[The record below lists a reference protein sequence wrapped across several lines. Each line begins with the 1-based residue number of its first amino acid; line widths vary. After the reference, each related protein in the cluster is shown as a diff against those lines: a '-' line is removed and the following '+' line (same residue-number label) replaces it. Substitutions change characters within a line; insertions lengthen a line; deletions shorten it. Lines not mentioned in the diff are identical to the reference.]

1 MNMYLEEVIV
11 RERLDEARA
20 WATRQAR
27 IQNLRSVARPVRAVL
42 GLALIRIGH
51 WVAGR
56 TPRRAGAPRRATA

>member
-1 MNMYLEEVIV
+1 MYLEEVIA

-20 WATRQAR
+20 WVARQAR
-27 IQNLRSVARPVRAVL
+27 IQSLRSVARPVRAVL

-51 WVAGR
+51 WVGR